1 MACLGDGDR
10 QSLDCEPWWVPL
22 CALERVLQCLQDL
35 SAGAAYQ
42 RSCISTRAANRFK
55 SFSSVLAS
63 SCARILCVFAEA
75 VFLMRRRHRSMQQR
89 RVSSLV
95 SADRCHVYTCHTL
108 PCDGAGAAAQ
118 SSRRI
123 SGAFAERPPCCSG
136 HTHTLTPQPARTKLS
151 VFSHAPVIAT
161 ACCLAALPPN
171 PLPLVCVAAS
181 GA

>member
-1 MACLGDGDR
+1 MLG
-10 QSLDCEPWWVPL
+10 
-22 CALERVLQCLQDL
+22 
-35 SAGAAYQ
+35 
-42 RSCISTRAANRFK
+42 CISTQLHQHTRCQPFQKFFKRSRVQLRAHFVR
-55 SFSSVLAS
+55 V
-63 SCARILCVFAEA
+63 AEA
-75 VFLMRRRHRSMQQR
+75 VILMRRRSRSMQQR
-89 RVSSLV
+89 LVSSLV

-181 GA
+181 GV

>member
-1 MACLGDGDR
+1 M
-10 QSLDCEPWWVPL
+10 
-22 CALERVLQCLQDL
+22 
-35 SAGAAYQ
+35 SAGFKCWAAYQ

-108 PCDGAGAAAQ
+108 PMRWCGSGSQ

-161 ACCLAALPPN
+161 ACCLAALPPIT
-171 PLPLVCVAAS
+171 PCHSCVSQPAARDCAAVCGSSLCRVCP
-181 GA
+181 